1 MRGAGVPIVWGGQGR
16 QVYGKDE
23 KRTYALVR
31 HNTARSVINS
41 FPAQE
46 YLIIFFL
53 LKSSK
58 LAPAKNLHFE
68 GTHSGESPST
78 RPQALIITPATCC
91 THHS

>member
-1 MRGAGVPIVWGGQGR
+1 MRKMKNAHPLLLDTTPYEVKLIVFLL
-16 QVYGKDE
+16 K
-23 KRTYALVR
+23 
-31 HNTARSVINS
+31 S

-46 YLIIFFL
+46 FPILFSL
-53 LKSSK
+53 LETIK
-58 LAPAKNLHFE
+58 LATAKNLHFE